1 MIISHAQ
8 LCSINSLNSD
18 GIISENDSLGLK
30 QKELFF
36 FFAKS
41 WQDPKKVSKKN
52 AKKVAKI

>member
-1 MIISHAQ
+1 MNISHAQ

-36 FFAKS
+36 CQKLTILQEREKLPKS
-41 WQDPKKVSKKN
+41 SKN
-52 AKKVAKI
+52 LEEE